1 MSPHY
6 NEPDRHR
13 LAVPIPIPY
22 NVRNGPK
29 QTGRQQVMDI
39 GISTFLTDYS
49 VDVAVVARRAE
60 ELGFASLWVPEHSIL
75 PVNSGTP
82 WPGSADGKIPKVYAD
97 IVDPFVALGR
107 ASAVT
112 TTLKLGTGICL
123 VPERNPLLLAKEVAT
138 IDMYSKGRF
147 QFGIGAGWLR
157 EETDIMGGVF
167 AHRWAQTRE
176 AILAMKQLWTTVES
190 EYHGKYYDF
199 PPVYSFPGPAQKPHP
214 PVLLGGMAK
223 NVLRR
228 VARWGDGWMPNRVT
242 PDQIR
247 EGRAMLDTL
256 AAEYER
262 DASALTISV
271 YGQPP
276 DLDLIKEFHDAGA
289 DRVVV
294 RPNPA
299 NTEQEM
305 NDELERLAGAVF
317 K

>member
-1 MSPHY
+1 
-6 NEPDRHR
+6 
-13 LAVPIPIPY
+13 
-22 NVRNGPK
+22 
-29 QTGRQQVMDI
+29 MDI

-157 EETDIMGGVF
+157 EETDIMGGDF

-199 PPVYSFPGPAQKPHP
+199 PPVYSFPGPAQRPHP

-223 NVLRR
+223 NVFKR
-228 VARWGDGWMPNRVT
+228 VVEYGDGWMPNRVT
-242 PDQIR
+242 PEDVKK
-247 EGRAMLDTL
+247 GRAKLDELADAAGRDPRSIQIMVFGQQADRDLLKTL
-256 AAEYER
+256 EE
-262 DASALTISV
+262 
-271 YGQPP
+271 
-276 DLDLIKEFHDAGA
+276 AGA
-289 DRVVV
+289 DSVAV
-294 RPNPA
+294 R
-299 NTEQEM
+299 
-305 NDELERLAGAVF
+305 LETASEEEALNSLEKMAEAVF
-317 K
+317 